1 MPPGNRN
8 RLVAAGAALW
18 GFAEATLF
26 FIVPDVLLTFLA
38 QTGLR
43 RALVASLAASCG
55 ALAGGAALY
64 AFVLAAP
71 ETARSVL
78 LAVPGISPELAS
90 RVAVLLGGDL
100 FAGLTAG
107 ALSGAPYKLFVAEAA
122 MTGVPLSTFL
132 MASLPARLLRFTL
145 AALASWLV
153 FARLLGALALRT
165 RQLLLAGFWLV
176 FYAGYFA
183 VMGW

>member
-1 MPPGNRN
+1 LPRGN
-8 RLVAAGAALW
+8 RLVLLAAALW

-38 QTGLR
+38 QIGLR
-43 RALVASLAASCG
+43 RALLASLAAACG

-71 ETARSVL
+71 ETATSVL
-78 LAVPGISPELAS
+78 LAVPGISPELVS

-100 FAGLTAG
+100 FPGLAAG

-132 MASLPARLLRFTL
+132 TASLPARLLRFAL
-145 AALASWLV
+145 ASAASWLV
-153 FARLLGALALRT
+153 FTRLLGGLKLRT
-165 RQLLLAGFWLV
+165 KRLLLGGFWLV
-176 FYAGYFA
+176 FYAGYFIA
-183 VMGW
+183 MEW